1 MTTKSFL
8 ECERKNLDKL
18 KKYQLPNKY
27 RKIGISIFVISF
39 IAMFIV
45 AFTSLNSEIKQI
57 TKYGILIGL
66 LIASISKEKIED
78 ELVQNLRMQSYT
90 FAFIFGVIITITNPL
105 FNFIANLITTKQQD
119 NFSGIGDWQILWLL
133 LSVQFFYFEYLK
145 KMHK

>member
-8 ECERKNLDKL
+8 ECERKGLDKM
-18 KKYQLPNKY
+18 KKYQLPHKY
-27 RKIGISIFVISF
+27 RKIGIGIFVISF

-45 AFTSLNSEIKQI
+45 AFTSTNLELKQV
-57 TKYGILIGL
+57 TKYGILVGL

-78 ELVQNLRMQSYT
+78 ELVRNLRMQSYT

-105 FNFIANLITTKQQD
+105 FNFIANLIFEKQQA
-119 NFSGIGDWQILWLL
+119 NFSGVGDWQILWIL